1 MNGPFSPFGFAVI
14 EFQKMD
20 DKKESSPSKD
30 VDLRSLVTKSASSGN
45 VTFAIS
51 AVDVPKEQ
59 RKGGMNHLLK
69 NTS

>member
-1 MNGPFSPFGFAVI
+1 
-14 EFQKMD
+14 MD

-51 AVDVPKEQ
+51 ALDPPKE
-59 RKGGMNHLLK
+59 RKGGNSEFILS
-69 NTS
+69 TSFNFKSDHY